1 MAKFTNKPKGRTS
14 KRLALNKKY
23 KIEKKVKQ
31 HHKKLKKEARKMSAL
46 GQIKK
51 TSSKE
56 IGIPNMYPFKKN
68 VIETLKR
75 KKDQEEQEKK
85 ILKLQQKEE
94 IDLNLAEVKSNL
106 YETKAQVIVEDEQVQ
121 QENLTQL
128 TKEHKKYITQVKKV
142 VEAADIILIIL
153 DARDP
158 MACRC
163 KHMERE
169 ILGMPGDK
177 KIILVLNKIDL
188 VPPGNADAWL
198 TQLRREFATVL
209 FKANTQQ
216 QQSNL
221 SSASIYKK
229 TLSQRQDLAD
239 DLTSSSKAIG
249 ADKLLELIK
258 NYSKNDGVKSSVTVG
273 VIGYPNVGKS
283 SVINS
288 LKRSKACAV
297 SSTPGFTKGLQEVII
312 DSQVKIIDCPGVV
325 FDSENKESTLLRNI
339 IKIEQIED
347 PRQPIEEILKKVSK
361 NELLL
366 LYKIQTF
373 NNVNEFLCQVALAR
387 GKLQKGGI
395 PDLEC
400 AARIVLQDWNQG
412 KIKYF
417 TVPPNQIEQE

>member
-85 ILKLQQKEE
+85 IQKLQQKEE
-94 IDLNLAEVKSNL
+94 LDLNLAEVKSNL
-106 YETKAQVIVEDEQVQ
+106 YETKAQVVVEEEQIK

-142 VEAADIILIIL
+142 AEAADILLIIL

-158 MACRC
+158 LACRC
-163 KHMERE
+163 KHLERE

-177 KIILVLNKIDL
+177 KIILAMQMH
-188 VPPGNADAWL
+188 GWL
-198 TQLRREFATVL
+198 ICEREFATVL

-297 SSTPGFTKGLQEVII
+297 SSTPGFTKGLQEVVI

-347 PRQPIEEILKKVSK
+347 PREPIGEILKKVSK

-373 NNVNEFLCQVALAR
+373 NNLNEFLCQVALAR

-395 PDLEC
+395 PDLDC